1 MARAKFED
9 KSEGELEQIIE
20 KKERKSR
27 DLFIRKYGRTPE
39 EFESEQQLF
48 NEVIYLERANPLDVL
63 TAEHLIRIDKLLAL
77 RSEVETRKTLLDS
90 VLGRYS
96 SAMSVVS
103 INSVSYIENTDI
115 DGVGGV
121 ERVVSKGDSLPDLAT
136 G

>member
-1 MARAKFED
+1 V
-9 KSEGELEQIIE
+9 
-20 KKERKSR
+20 
-27 DLFIRKYGRTPE
+27 T
-39 EFESEQQLF
+39 
-48 NEVIYLERANPLDVL
+48 YLERANPLDVL